1 MRKPATWVVLGILC
15 LAGTVTA
22 YRFFPEAFPVLAVD
36 VEMDREEALSEAR
49 ALAAEFGWEPTDF
62 RQAASFSRL
71 DPMFQTYLELEAG
84 GLEEVNRRV
93 RAGHLTL
100 YAWQVRHFSHGSV
113 GETTVRFTPA
123 GERYGFTLRLP
134 EDEPGTSISPDQAR
148 DLALS
153 VAAGEWRVDPA
164 RLELL
169 ESSREERPGGRI
181 DHTFVYR
188 RTDLDLEEAEL
199 RLRLRLAGDRLAE
212 VTRFGHV
219 PEAFERSYQETRDAN
234 NTIWLAGTL
243 VFVLLFLVLGGM
255 GGLIHLIRKQRVE
268 WKTPLAWGGV
278 VAGLM
283 AMSGLNALPLS
294 WMGYDTAMAPEVF
307 VGMQVVTAGL
317 ILLLGAPLLGL
328 VFMAGEGL
336 LREGFPNQIQQWSL
350 WRKGVANSTPALGL
364 TGAPYLMVGVELG
377 YVVLF
382 YIAVTRL
389 FGWWSPAG
397 SMVEPDMLATHF
409 PWLSAVSTSLFAATW
424 EETVFRAIP
433 IGAAAILGRRYGRPW
448 AWIWAAIV
456 LQALVFGASHAN
468 YPQQP
473 SYARVVEIFPTYL
486 TWGIICAHF
495 GLVPSIIGHFIYN
508 LTLFSLPIFAA
519 GTAGIWVDRIMVVAL
534 GILPLVVVVL
544 ARWRYGAVSQAPEWS
559 RNRAWRPETSTDE
572 KKEEEE
578 EEIPAREGEGKEEVE
593 GRTELSIGR
602 SVSVPPAERIPPR
615 WATGLVALSAV
626 AGLVLWV
633 STLRVEETPR
643 LALSRLEAE
652 AEARDVLGGEGT
664 ELGEEW
670 TPLLS
675 VGTGQGLSH
684 QFVWREGN
692 AEIYRDQVGRFLAP
706 PHWRVRFVR
715 FDVEPEERG
724 ERYVVRIGAAGDLL
738 EVRHELPEARSG
750 ASLEEEEARSLALE
764 ALRSRQG
771 VPPAR
776 AREISA
782 EETARPNRT
791 DWTFT
796 FAATEGY
803 PLEVGEG
810 RWTVRIVGDEVA
822 GVRSFVHVPEEWQRE
837 WRSRGEARLL
847 ALLPLGAFLL
857 FLLLAA
863 GVVGLVKGARGN
875 LDRGPFL
882 ALGGALLVA
891 GALTSLNEWP
901 GALGGFTTDEAFM
914 NQVGMAVFGA
924 LLGIGSVAGGI
935 ALLGALA
942 HTWMEERAPGIPGA
956 AWWGLGLGVLAAGVV
971 RWSAGLVP
979 SGPPEWPGYAGAMS
993 YLPWLS
999 RGLSSLTDF
1008 LAATV
1013 LALLLLVSLQLLRS
1027 WGKGWL
1033 GVPLL
1038 LVVGLTLAPNH
1049 PGMSWLAWAGAGL
1062 AGAAGIGLV
1071 ALAVARLGW
1080 AVAPGLVA
1088 APVLLEEVETLLTR
1102 PFPGSVSGAL
1112 LGLVLVAGAMILW
1125 TRVLEK
1131 RGPAPREEGTGE
1143 GPPAGRGGGTD
1154 GRGSR
1159 RER

>member
-1 MRKPATWVVLGILC
+1 M
-15 LAGTVTA
+15 
-22 YRFFPEAFPVLAVD
+22 
-36 VEMDREEALSEAR
+36 AL
-49 ALAAEFGWEPTDF
+49 
-62 RQAASFSRL
+62 
-71 DPMFQTYLELEAG
+71 
-84 GLEEVNRRV
+84 
-93 RAGHLTL
+93 
-100 YAWQVRHFSHGSV
+100 
-113 GETTVRFTPA
+113 
-123 GERYGFTLRLP
+123 
-134 EDEPGTSISPDQAR
+134 
-148 DLALS
+148 
-153 VAAGEWRVDPA
+153 
-164 RLELL
+164 
-169 ESSREERPGGRI
+169 
-181 DHTFVYR
+181 
-188 RTDLDLEEAEL
+188 
-199 RLRLRLAGDRLAE
+199 
-212 VTRFGHV
+212 
-219 PEAFERSYQETRDAN
+219 
-234 NTIWLAGTL
+234 
-243 VFVLLFLVLGGM
+243 
-255 GGLIHLIRKQRVE
+255 
-268 WKTPLAWGGV
+268 
-278 VAGLM
+278 
-283 AMSGLNALPLS
+283 SGLNGLPLS

-336 LREGFPNQIQQWSL
+336 LREGFPDQIQQWRL
-350 WRKGVANSTPALGL
+350 WRRGVANSTPALGL
-364 TGAPYLMVGVELG
+364 TGAPYLILGIELG

-409 PWLSAVSTSLFAATW
+409 PWLSAVSTSLFAAMW

-456 LQALVFGASHAN
+456 LQAVVFGASHAN

-486 TWGIICAHF
+486 AWGIICAHF
-495 GLVPSIIGHFIYN
+495 GLVPSIIGHFTYN

-519 GTAGIWVDRIMVVAL
+519 GTAGIWVDRIAVVAVGL
-534 GILPLVVVVL
+534 LPLAVVVL
-544 ARWRYGAVSQAPEWS
+544 ARWRYGAVSRAPEWA
-559 RNRAWRPETSTDE
+559 RNRAWRPETGPE
-572 KKEEEE
+572 
-578 EEIPAREGEGKEEVE
+578 EGKEERAEKTPLREREGKGEVVVE
-593 GRTELSIGR
+593 DPELPVGRP
-602 SVSVPPAERIPPR
+602 VSGPPGKRMPPR
-615 WATGLVALSAV
+615 WAAGAVALGAV
-626 AGLVLWV
+626 GGLVLWA
-633 STLRVEETPR
+633 STLRVQETPR
-643 LALSRLEAE
+643 LGLSRLEAE
-652 AEARDVLGGEGT
+652 AEARDVLEGEGV
-664 ELGEEW
+664 ELGEDW
-670 TPLLS
+670 TALLS
-675 VGTGQGLSH
+675 VGRGQGLSH

-692 AEIYRDQVGRFLAP
+692 AEIYRDQVGRFLDP

-738 EVRHELPEARSG
+738 EVRHELPEARPG
-750 ASLEEEEARSLALE
+750 ASLEEQEARSLALE

-771 VPPAR
+771 VTTAR

-901 GALGGFTTDEAFM
+901 GALGGFTAEEAFM
-914 NQVGMAVFGA
+914 NQVGMAVFGT

-942 HTWMEERAPGIPGA
+942 HTWLDERATGVSGA
-956 AWWGLGLGVLAAGVV
+956 AWWGLGLGVVAAGVV
-971 RWSAGLVP
+971 RWSPTLVA
-979 SGPPEWPGYAGAMS
+979 SGPPEWPGYAGVVS

-1008 LAATV
+1008 LGVTV
-1013 LALLLLVSLQLLRS
+1013 IALLLLVSLRLLRRR
-1027 WGKGWL
+1027 GKGWL

-1049 PGMSWLAWAGAGL
+1049 PGMSWLAWAGTGL

-1088 APVLLEEVETLLTR
+1088 APVLLEEVETVLTR
-1102 PFPGSVSGAL
+1102 PFSGSAAGAL
-1112 LGLVLVAGAMILW
+1112 LGLVLMTGAMVLW
-1125 TRVLEK
+1125 TRVLER
-1131 RGPAPREEGTGE
+1131 RGSVRREGGTEE
-1143 GPPAGRGGGTD
+1143 GPPAGRPAGN
-1154 GRGSR
+1154 R
-1159 RER
+1159 